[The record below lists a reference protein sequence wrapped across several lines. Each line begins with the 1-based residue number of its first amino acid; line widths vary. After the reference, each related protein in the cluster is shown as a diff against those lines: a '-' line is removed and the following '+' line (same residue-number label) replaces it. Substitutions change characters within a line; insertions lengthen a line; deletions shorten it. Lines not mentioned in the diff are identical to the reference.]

1 MKRQQ
6 IIVLDGPDMCGKT
19 QIARELSHR
28 TGVPYYKASDEHQ
41 AFVGKQDYFVNS
53 LKYSDTRLVDFI
65 RQTETSV
72 IFDRCWPS
80 EFVYAK
86 FFDRPTDLETL
97 WEIDRRYAQLGAKII
112 FCTRTSFEGIHDD
125 LKPDWIGPHEL
136 ERLNS
141 LYQDFAMMTKCE
153 IKWLIVDDENL
164 DREVTEI
171 QKFLDL

>member
-6 IIVLDGPDMCGKT
+6 IIVLDGADMCGKT

-28 TGVPYYKASDEHQ
+28 INVPYYKASDEHQ
-41 AFVGKQDYFVNS
+41 AFVGKQDYFINS

-80 EFVYAK
+80 EYVYSL

-97 WEIDRRYAQLGAKII
+97 WEIDRRYAQLGAKIVL
-112 FCTRTSFEGIHDD
+112 CTRSTFAGIHDD
-125 LKPDWIGPHEL
+125 LKPDWIGPEEL
-136 ERLNS
+136 HRLDM
-141 LYQDFAMMTKCE
+141 LYHLFAADSKCE
-153 IKWLIVDDENL
+153 IHWLNVDDENL